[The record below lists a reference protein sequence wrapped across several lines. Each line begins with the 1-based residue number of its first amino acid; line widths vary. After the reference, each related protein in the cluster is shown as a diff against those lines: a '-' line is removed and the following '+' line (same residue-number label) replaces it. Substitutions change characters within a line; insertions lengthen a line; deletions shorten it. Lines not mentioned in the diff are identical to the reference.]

1 MTLAMAVT
9 IGWLLFG
16 AELVALGWLL
26 LRTRR

>member
-9 IGWLLFG
+9 IGWLLFA
-16 AELVALGWLL
+16 AELVTLGWLV